1 MPFAKEKFKS
11 LIHYICWRCH
21 SDPSKLGAVKLN
33 KILWLS
39 DFISY
44 YNSGQPITGARYV
57 RRKFGPVPGAI
68 VPALKELETEGA
80 LSIRD
85 TTFHGKRKKEYA
97 VKKKPSLKVFDE
109 KELKL
114 IDTVITYVCESHTAK
129 SISEQ
134 SHDHLWESAEDGE
147 EIPYFTIF
155 AKPGEIDEEDRN
167 WANQA
172 LEAMGSR

>member
-11 LIHYICWRCH
+11 LVHYICWRCQ

-44 YNSGQPITGARYV
+44 HESGQSITGARYV
-57 RRKFGPVPGAI
+57 RRKFGPVPGDI
-68 VPALKELETEGA
+68 LPALEELEAEGA
-80 LSIRD
+80 LTIRD
-85 TTFHGKRKKEYA
+85 TTFHGKKKKEYC
-97 VKKKPSLKVFDE
+97 VHKDPSTQVFDDT
-109 KELKL
+109 ELEL
-114 IDTVITYVCESHTAK
+114 INKVITYICESHTAK
-129 SISEQ
+129 SISEE
-134 SHDHLWESAEDGE
+134 SHDHIWESAEDGE

-155 AKPGEIDEEDRN
+155 AKPGEIDEEDRT

-172 LEAMGSR
+172 LEAMSLR